1 MNMHTRT
8 IGIRSSPLTSQEL
21 SNIEFIFE
29 GEEGNDDTITLDYY
43 LYYNVKDKN
52 NNELMNLYN
61 EENKKKSKVLKTKSF
76 LEIRDEWIKR
86 NYLKNKNLNDD

>member
-1 MNMHTRT
+1 MQTRT